1 MFGAPASVNIA
12 PPTDG
17 DCMPLALLHDHYGEP
32 AEVLR
37 LVDLPDEHPA
47 PGEIVIRIEA
57 AAMHIADLRTV
68 QGVAAFRF
76 PLPRTPGF
84 EGVGRVV
91 RVGEGVR
98 DYVVG
103 DRVFPPSASGT
114 FRQELR
120 VPAERCMPAPEG
132 APEQLALLTIN
143 APTAWVLL
151 HDYAEL
157 ARGDWLIQN
166 GANSSCGRFLV
177 ALARELGVRTA
188 NVVRRPEVMREL
200 AALGGDV
207 VLLDGPDLAAQVE
220 QATGG
225 VAPKLALDCVGG
237 EATHRLAQCLAPG
250 STVVSYGAMSGERC
264 QMDFYLMFRQ
274 DLRLVG
280 MSFRRELDK
289 RPRADIEAIYRQLAE
304 RMADG
309 RLVARIAATYPL
321 TLWREAF
328 AQAART
334 GADRDGKVILLP

>member
-1 MFGAPASVNIA
+1 MS
-12 PPTDG
+12 
-17 DCMPLALLHDHYGEP
+17 LALVHDRFGEP
-32 AEVLR
+32 ADVLR
-37 LVDLPDEHPA
+37 LADLPEEHPG
-47 PGEIVIRIEA
+47 PGEVVIRVEA
-57 AAMHIADLRTV
+57 AAMHVADLRTV
-68 QGVAAFRF
+68 QGVAGFRF
-76 PLPRTPGF
+76 GLPRTPGF

-91 RVGEGVR
+91 RVGAGVR
-98 DYVVG
+98 DLAAG
-103 DRVFPPSASGT
+103 DRVFPPSGSGT

-120 VPAERCMPAPEG
+120 AAADRCMPAPDG
-132 APEQLALLTIN
+132 AAEQLALLTIN

-151 HDYAEL
+151 HDFADL
-157 ARGDWLIQN
+157 GVGDWLVQN

-177 ALARELGVRTA
+177 ALAREAGVRTV

-200 AALGGDV
+200 TALGGDG
-207 VLLDGPDLAAQVE
+207 VLLDGPDLAERVAQV
-220 QATGG
+220 TGG
-225 VAPKLALDCVGG
+225 AAPRLALDCVGG

-264 QMDFYLMFRQ
+264 QMDFYLMFRH
-274 DLRLVG
+274 DIRLVG
-280 MSFRRELDK
+280 MSFRRELEK
-289 RPRADIEAIYRQLAE
+289 RPRAEIDAIYRQLAG

>member
-1 MFGAPASVNIA
+1 MS
-12 PPTDG
+12 
-17 DCMPLALLHDHYGEP
+17 LALVHDRYGEP

-37 LVDLPDEHPA
+37 LAYLPAEHPA
-47 PGEIVIRIEA
+47 PGEIAIRMEA

-68 QGVAAFRF
+68 HGVAGFRF

-84 EGVGRVV
+84 EGVGRVL
-91 RVGEGVR
+91 RIGAGVR
-98 DYVVG
+98 DYAIG
-103 DRVFPPSASGT
+103 DRVFPPSGSGT

-120 VPAERCMPAPEG
+120 AAAERCMPAPDG

-151 HDYAEL
+151 NDYAKL
-157 ARGDWLIQN
+157 APGDWLMQN

-177 ALARELGVRTA
+177 ALAREAGVRTV

-200 AALGGDV
+200 TALGADA
-207 VLLDGPDLAAQVE
+207 VLLDGPDLAEQVGR
-220 QATGG
+220 ATAG
-225 VAPKLALDCVGG
+225 VAPKLGLDCVGG
-237 EATHRLAQCLAPG
+237 EATHRIAQCLAPG
-250 STVVSYGAMSGERC
+250 STVVSYGAMSGDRC
-264 QMDFYLMFRQ
+264 QMDFYLMFRN
-274 DLRLVG
+274 DIRLVG
-280 MSFRRELDK
+280 MSFRRELEK
-289 RPRADIEAIYRQLAE
+289 RPRADVDAIYRQLAE

-334 GADRDGKVILLP
+334 GVERDGKVILLP